1 MRNILD
7 SIKRIPIRHN
17 VSTDEIWADV
27 VGYENLYQV
36 SNFGNVKRIE
46 HTIEYTQCGQVRH
59 RILSEKLMKLKLTH
73 DGYLSVTL
81 SKNGISKSHFVHR
94 LVALAFIP
102 VDETRPQVNHK
113 DGNKQNN
120 HIDNF
125 EWMNA
130 SEQQLHAWKIGLIP
144 ESRRAEIGKQAKA
157 RNTGVK
163 FTDEHKQKISEGL
176 KRYERTKEHNRHI
189 SESLSGRQVSEEE
202 KQRLR
207 NLFKG
212 RHHSEATKE
221 YLRKINTGRKWD
233 PLQRKYIKPEV

>member
-17 VSTDEIWADV
+17 VSTDEIWRDI
-27 VGYENLYQV
+27 VGYENLYQI
-36 SNFGNVKRIE
+36 SNFGNIRRVE
-46 HTIEYTQCGQVRH
+46 HSIQYTRCGQVRH
-59 RILSEKLMKLKLTH
+59 RILSEKLMKPSLT
-73 DGYLSVTL
+73 DSGYLSVAL
-81 SKNGISKSHFVHR
+81 SKDGISKYHLVHR

-102 VDETRPQVNHK
+102 ADETRPQVNHE

-120 HIDNF
+120 HVDNL

-163 FTDEHKQKISEGL
+163 FTDEHKRKISEGL
-176 KRYERTKEHNRHI
+176 KRYERTEEHNRHI
-189 SESLSGRQVSEEE
+189 SESLSGRQVSEKE
-202 KQRLR
+202 KQRLQT
-207 NLFKG
+207 LFQG
-212 RHHSEATKE
+212 RHHSKETKD
-221 YLRKINTGRKWD
+221 YLREINTGRKWD
-233 PLQRKYIKPEV
+233 PLQRKYIKSEE